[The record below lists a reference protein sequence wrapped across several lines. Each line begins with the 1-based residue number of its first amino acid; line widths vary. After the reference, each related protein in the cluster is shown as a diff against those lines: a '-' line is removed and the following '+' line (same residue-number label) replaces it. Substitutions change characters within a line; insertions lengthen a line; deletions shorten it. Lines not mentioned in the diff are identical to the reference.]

1 MKNFKFG
8 KVMALTALLTLSGQI
23 AAQGFLKKLQKATEK
38 VTETVNT
45 AIGNETAEA
54 AADTA
59 TAKKINWEALP
70 VYKAQQVY
78 ELTAEGDT
86 VKNEDGTARFIVI
99 LVDQFGNRR
108 TPETVKAQQKKVND
122 AIAKILVKVGGG
134 ALLGG
139 IASKDAKGALVGAG
153 AGALASIDD
162 IKQAKRWKKVLNQ
175 QKKLLEAYNKNF
187 TDEGT
192 PKDSKV
198 DPSSIEDLNLDKS
211 EIVSAST
218 EKIKEQSESA
228 KNYDMGGD
236 EALNF

>member
-1 MKNFKFG
+1 
-8 KVMALTALLTLSGQI
+8 MAVVALLAVGGQ
-23 AAQGFLKKLQKATEK
+23 ASAQGFLKKLKKTTEK

-45 AIGNETAEA
+45 VTGNETTEA
-54 AADTA
+54 TGTDT
-59 TAKKINWEALP
+59 TVVKKINWEALP

-86 VKNEDGTARFIVI
+86 VKNDDGTAHFIVI

-134 ALLGG
+134 ALVGG
-139 IASKDAKGALVGAG
+139 LAKGGKGALVGAG
-153 AGALASIDD
+153 AGVLASVND
-162 IKQAKRWKKVLNQ
+162 IKQAKKWKKVLNQ

-198 DPSSIEDLNLDKS
+198 DPSTIAELNLDKS
-211 EIVSAST
+211 EIISAST
-218 EKIKEQSESA
+218 EKIKEQSENA
-228 KNYDMGGD
+228 KKYDLGGD
-236 EALNF
+236 EALDF

>member
-1 MKNFKFG
+1 
-8 KVMALTALLTLSGQI
+8 MAVVALLAVGGQ
-23 AAQGFLKKLQKATEK
+23 ASAQGFLKKLKKTTEK

-45 AIGNETAEA
+45 VTGNETTEA
-54 AADTA
+54 TGTDT
-59 TAKKINWEALP
+59 TVVKKINWEALP

-86 VKNEDGTARFIVI
+86 VKNDDGTAHFIVI

-134 ALLGG
+134 AL
-139 IASKDAKGALVGAG
+139 VGAG
-153 AGALASIDD
+153 AGALASVND
-162 IKQAKRWKKVLNQ
+162 IKQAKKWKKVLNQ

-198 DPSSIEDLNLDKS
+198 DPSTIAELNLDKS
-211 EIVSAST
+211 EIISAST
-218 EKIKEQSESA
+218 EKIKEQSENA
-228 KNYDMGGD
+228 KKYDLGGD
-236 EALNF
+236 EALDF